1 VQRHRRFGSNS
12 QVLEATVT
20 LRRASLL
27 CMFMLFTQ
35 PQRQQRLN
43 LTPQYAGDATTVH
56 WPAFPDT
63 ACATILT

>member
-1 VQRHRRFGSNS
+1 
-12 QVLEATVT
+12 
-20 LRRASLL
+20 
-27 CMFMLFTQ
+27 MFMLFTQ
-35 PQRQQRLN
+35 PQRQQRLD